1 MKRLIRFLS
10 LGLIGTM
17 AVTSLTGCKLNI
29 MDDAT
34 KYPLVS
40 ALTTQEVV
48 DFYAE
53 ALKYD
58 SVITKNLDVQ
68 QTTYELKDVSD
79 DKKSK
84 LTDLQSKAETI
95 LGNMEYEYSKENA
108 AIVSEDTFNYIKSY
122 LNGNKLTNGEIK
134 SVQGALGYYFVDVD
148 YDVTSRSIGTFTQ
161 KTSLMGINGAFVQDP
176 YDGIDKIDSTFLSTA
191 VDKLN
196 NYYAENKINKQASF
210 DESSGV
216 FTETETDGIIDNSVV
231 VENTGSETDTADMTD
246 EEIPQASMD
255 DLLDNEADESVADT
269 EESEETSTTDEETTE
284 ESGETTE
291 DEIVDTT
298 QGVSYTTMSSD
309 DRVCK
314 INVEEFN
321 NVVGSSHKNAA
332 YMPTLSEVY
341 NIPSN
346 EGTIGGIGIYPSG
359 GNGLGLFGFDRSQ
372 ISGTLTLRYVFK
384 DTVDGSGDM
393 IGVNIYPSNETINT
407 GFTSADSNV
416 MIPEFLRT
424 EFEKI
429 LERADR
435 ANIDFILP
443 SLLGGNIYNDM
454 GFAVLRG
461 YEHNSVN
468 LLKQMSTI
476 RQVMARD
483 SENNSYLLEVETTRI
498 EGPKDVD
505 CYGTYRDKSYVV
517 IQQQGDKFI
526 ITDWMRMSR
535 QTVDEPSINPDSATE
550 KRLVALNLSGEVQD
564 SQKKAIKSLLTD
576 WYNSGTYRVLNGPKD
591 VSYKGQTVTVEK
603 GMYDCFNS
611 DTTMLSSDDKEYM
624 NSQVRTL
631 LTKYGSDVNATFTGT
646 VTEWIGGYDNQ
657 AEFTTEELISYDGR
671 STGEYMT
678 VYYLVSSIE
687 GDWVIDERTVLNQ
700 QTVEGNDLTDIQ
712 SRIAK

>member
-17 AVTSLTGCKLNI
+17 TVTSLTGCNLNI

-216 FTETETDGIIDNSVV
+216 FTETETDGVIDDSAF
-231 VENTGSETDTADMTD
+231 VEDTGSETDTAGMTD
-246 EEIPQASMD
+246 EEIPQASMN
-255 DLLDNEADESVADT
+255 DLLDDADESVADT
-269 EESEETSTTDEETTE
+269 EESEETSTADEETTE

-393 IGVNIYPSNETINT
+393 IGVNIYPSKETINT

-424 EFEKI
+424 EFEKL

-443 SLLGGNIYNDM
+443 SLLGGNIYSDM

-687 GDWVIDERTVLNQ
+687 GDWVIDERTVLNK

>member
-17 AVTSLTGCKLNI
+17 TVTSLTGCNLNI

-48 DFYAE
+48 DFYSE

-122 LNGNKLTNGEIK
+122 LNGNKLTDGEIK
-134 SVQGALGYYFVDVD
+134 SIQGALGYYFVDVD

-196 NYYAENKINKQASF
+196 TYYAANKINKQASF

-216 FTETETDGIIDNSVV
+216 FTETETDGIIDNSAVV
-231 VENTGSETDTADMTD
+231 DDTGSEIDTTDMTD
-246 EEIPQASMD
+246 EEIPQASMN
-255 DLLDNEADESVADT
+255 DLLDDEAESVEGT
-269 EESEETSTTDEETTE
+269 EESDEALTTDEETTE
-284 ESGETTE
+284 ETGETAE

-424 EFEKI
+424 EFEKL

-591 VSYKGQTVTVEK
+591 VNYKGQTVTVEK
-603 GMYDCFNS
+603 GMYDCFNN

>member
-17 AVTSLTGCKLNI
+17 AVTSLTGCNLNI

-48 DFYAE
+48 DFYSE

-122 LNGNKLTNGEIK
+122 LNGNKLTDGEIK
-134 SVQGALGYYFVDVD
+134 SIQGALGYYFVDVD

-196 NYYAENKINKQASF
+196 TYYAANKINKQASF

-216 FTETETDGIIDNSVV
+216 FTETETDGIIDNSAVV
-231 VENTGSETDTADMTD
+231 DDTGSEIDTTDMTD
-246 EEIPQASMD
+246 EEIPQASMN
-255 DLLDNEADESVADT
+255 DLLDDEAESVEGT
-269 EESEETSTTDEETTE
+269 EESDEALTTDEETTE
-284 ESGETTE
+284 ETGETAE

-424 EFEKI
+424 EFEKL

-591 VSYKGQTVTVEK
+591 VNYKGQTVTVEK
-603 GMYDCFNS
+603 GMYDCFNN